1 MLLVVAALGLS
12 AYFSRAYWLPAPV
25 DLCFTGATEV
35 ALKETIPYTLGQT
48 DVLFAFDQSGSMAG
62 MIEGAKADAHRL
74 MTTLA
79 ARLGSEHFGVAGFS
93 DYVDFPYRLYQPIT
107 EDLDAVQTAINGLGL
122 ADGGDTPEAY
132 ARMMFESYSDNAI
145 GWRPESRRYLVI
157 FGDSYPHDPDA
168 GRDGDLETPD
178 DLILNEILDKL
189 ALEQITLVYVADP
202 GVFTASDLFEDW
214 NVWTNVTDGS
224 VIRCSPVQNR

>member
-1 MLLVVAALGLS
+1 VLLVAAVLSLS

-25 DLCFTGATEV
+25 DLCFAGDTEV
-35 ALKETIPYTLGQT
+35 ALNETIPYTLGAT

-62 MIEGAKADAHRL
+62 MMDGARADAHRL

-93 DYVDFPYRLYQPIT
+93 DYIDFPYRLYQPIT
-107 EDLDAVQTAINGLGL
+107 GDLDAVQTAINGLEL
-122 ADGGDTPEAY
+122 ADGGDIPEAY
-132 ARMMFESYSDNAI
+132 ARMMFESYSDPAI
-145 GWRPESRRYLVI
+145 GWRPDARRYLVI

-168 GRDGDLETPD
+168 GRDGNLETLD
-178 DLILNEILDKL
+178 DLILNEVLDKL

-202 GVFTASDLFEDW
+202 GVFSASDLFEDW
-214 NVWTNVTDGS
+214 SVWTDATDGS
-224 VIRCSPVQNR
+224 VIRCAPTESR